1 MSVLIGQ
8 TLVENAKIQMQHF
21 ELFQTM
27 YQNLNHFEYIQI
39 SRHFQ
44 QLTFVN
50 KDRGKADLE
59 EKFDNFEVPCE
70 VMHHWKA
77 LLVVFSYRTRIA
89 LGLGFVRVH
98 QEVGQ
103 FV

>member
-1 MSVLIGQ
+1 MRDKILSTKIAEKLI
-8 TLVENAKIQMQHF
+8 K
-21 ELFQTM
+21 
-27 YQNLNHFEYIQI
+27 
-39 SRHFQ
+39 
-44 QLTFVN
+44 
-50 KDRGKADLE
+50 KA
-59 EKFDNFEVPCE
+59 KFDNFEVPCE